1 MLENVRRK
9 HLLSA
14 ASWEYLAR
22 VLRGRSGDR
31 HALPLSKLPV
41 PLPPQSAASPRSLD
55 SWENEGGNLAE

>member
-31 HALPLSKLPV
+31 HALPLSKLP
-41 PLPPQSAASPRSLD
+41 LPPQSAASPRSLD